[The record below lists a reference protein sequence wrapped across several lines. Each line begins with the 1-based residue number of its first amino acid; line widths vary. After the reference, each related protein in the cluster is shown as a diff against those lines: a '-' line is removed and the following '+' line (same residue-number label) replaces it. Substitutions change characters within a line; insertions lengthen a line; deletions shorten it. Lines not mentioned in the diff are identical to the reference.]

1 MQVHSFWKATAIACA
16 MLLPAVSGHIAQAQD
31 VVFAIAEPDMVV
43 EPGAAPGRTTLL
55 LDATGIDDS
64 TAQTPL
70 TDLADAGTPA
80 PPQLG
85 IAFTAA
91 ELAPTAG
98 ARHWILTA
106 EVKGLTTELAAQKRV
121 LTLRF
126 GSRSY
131 AVTYNL
137 TGHAASPFGWSVKAP
152 TGEISLR
159 PGQSVEIGIS
169 VQGIA
174 ATGVRLMQA
183 ALIEGTTH
191 TMLQKGWQLCETP
204 SGDCPGEDLTIPANS
219 VKRLWLRPAANETV
233 VGKFTGTVVIGASQK
248 LDGETL
254 TLSISGTS
262 PWLQFWGVMVIFA
275 GLALAIYVNKGLQ
288 NRINRAQMLLPVA
301 RLRERA
307 EGFAARLATAPAS
320 LAGAASLTSEAL
332 RNLLDDLS
340 EQALDSEGWLPSKIP
355 DPYKPAP
362 KVIEDG
368 YKTYL
373 DNRTQKL
380 AWLHILISQGFEA
393 LWRKLPANPTDED
406 LKAAQTASAAL
417 DALSDKAAPPDSA
430 PAQDIESILT
440 KFESRANPDLLELV
454 AKPPEYKAPSFQDL
468 TVAIGRMSYMV
479 WGIFALIAGGLGTYV
494 LILSNAGFGLP
505 MDFLTC
511 LFWGFGM
518 PVGAQQLSQSTMA
531 NASQALQIQ
540 GPGSN

>member
-1 MQVHSFWKATAIACA
+1 MQVHSFWSSTALAFAVLLAAACGNMA
-16 MLLPAVSGHIAQAQD
+16 RAQD
-31 VVFAIAEPDMVV
+31 VTFAIAEPDMVV

-55 LDATGIDDS
+55 LDASGIDDT

-80 PPQLG
+80 PPQLD

-91 ELAPTAG
+91 ELAPTAN

-137 TGHAASPFGWSVKAP
+137 TGHTASPFAWSVKAP

-174 ATGVRLMQA
+174 ATGVRLLQA

-204 SGDCPGEDLTIPANS
+204 SGACLAEGLTIPANS
-219 VKRLWLRPAANETV
+219 VKRLWLRPVGDETV
-233 VGKFTGTVVIGASQK
+233 VGKLTGTVVIGAAQK

-262 PWLQFWGVMVIFA
+262 AGLQFFGVMVILA
-275 GLALAIYVNKGLQ
+275 GLGLAIYVNKGLQ

-307 EGFAARLATAPAS
+307 EGLAARLATAPAS
-320 LAGAASLTSEAL
+320 LAGSASKTAEAL
-332 RNLLDDLS
+332 QEVLGDLS
-340 EQALDSEGWLPSKIP
+340 EQALDSKGWLPAKVP
-355 DPYKPAP
+355 DPYKAAP

-373 DNRTQKL
+373 DERTQKL

-393 LWRKLPANPTDED
+393 LWRKMPSNPTADD
-406 LKAAQTASAAL
+406 LKAAKIASTAL
-417 DALSDKAAPPDSA
+417 DALSDKAAPPDSTPTQEIAVILSAFDTRATPGLEAFMEA
-430 PAQDIESILT
+430 PSY
-440 KFESRANPDLLELV
+440 
-454 AKPPEYKAPSFQDL
+454 KPASFQDL
-468 TVAIGRMSYMV
+468 TVDIGRMSYMV
-479 WGIFALIAGGLGTYV
+479 WGVFALIAGGLGTYV
-494 LILSNAGFGLP
+494 LILSNPGFGLP
-505 MDFLTC
+505 MDFLSC
-511 LFWGFGM
+511 LFWGFGL
-518 PVGAQQLSQSTMA
+518 PVGAQQLSQATMA
-531 NASQALQIQ
+531 NANQALQIQ
-540 GPGSN
+540 GAGSN